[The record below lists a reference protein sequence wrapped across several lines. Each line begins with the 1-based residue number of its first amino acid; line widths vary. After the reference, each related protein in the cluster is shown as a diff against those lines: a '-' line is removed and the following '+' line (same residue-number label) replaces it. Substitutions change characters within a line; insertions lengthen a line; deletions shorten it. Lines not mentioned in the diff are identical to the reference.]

1 MSSPQ
6 IVQQGVL
13 ITYTIFPDV
22 TPQTKVERTDVEWGQ
37 LVENIRKA
45 PTYLNKSACP
55 LISLAE
61 YGDRRTERG
70 CLRHA
75 ANVLRVYGVEFDYD
89 GEKMPIEEAAAILQG
104 ASIQSVLYTSPSHT
118 PARPRWRAL
127 FPLSEPTMPEKRAE
141 YVGRANRL
149 LGGIASRESFTL
161 SQSFYLG
168 RVRGSEYVVV
178 DTTGRNVDLASD
190 LEPQYFVG
198 ATSDGESLRDATT
211 DEQLRS
217 AFIRGEDRYNAMLK
231 LSSRWAARGMP
242 QDDIEAALNEL
253 LNKIANAKNGDGIDL
268 HSRVRPLAKSAVRKF
283 GDTRAPKPSM
293 IVTQACEID
302 EPKEVL
308 LDIASQDVVEML
320 REYRAKQAKYV
331 TAPFDHEGRKIRF
344 FPGGYS
350 VWSGFPGAGKTTI
363 LRQAICQWL
372 NGGEGVFVASLEE
385 DPRALLIRLAGTAFG
400 VEEPTEKQLR
410 WFCEFYAGQLHIWGV
425 IGAGNYRQILGAAQS
440 LVPKGVTQ
448 VVIDSLMC
456 LDIDSQ
462 GWEIQRKFA
471 RLLATFTQTSNV
483 HLHIVAHPKKPSD
496 TENDVHITDVGGS
509 KDIVGAADN
518 VLFIRRGHEQD
529 HGDNCGMKV
538 SIRKQRHF
546 SGSQGEIVGWFNRRL
561 RQFKSDQFD
570 QHPTQYLPKQAYE

>member
-1 MSSPQ
+1 MSFPETSRQ
-6 IVQQGVL
+6 VVL
-13 ITYTIFPDV
+13 VSYTIFPDV
-22 TPQTKVERTDVEWGQ
+22 TPLTKVERSDVEWSH
-37 LVENIRKA
+37 LVENIRRA
-45 PTYLNKSACP
+45 PTYLNKSSCP
-55 LISLAE
+55 LISIAE
-61 YGDRRTERG
+61 YGDRRTEKG

-75 ANVLRVYGVEFDYD
+75 ANVLRVYGVELDYD
-89 GEKMPIEEAAAILQG
+89 GEKMPIEEAAALLQR
-104 ASIQSVLYTSPSHT
+104 ANIESVLYTSPSHT
-118 PARPRWRAL
+118 PTRPRWRVL
-127 FPLSEPTMPEKRAE
+127 MPLSEPAPPDRRAV

-168 RVRGSEYVVV
+168 RVRGAEYVVIETV
-178 DTTGRNVDLASD
+178 GRSVDLAAE
-190 LEPQYFVG
+190 LEPQYYVG
-198 ATSDGESLRDATT
+198 ASNDGESSRDVTT
-211 DEQLRS
+211 DEQLRA

-253 LNKIANAKNGDGIDL
+253 LNKLTSSKNGDGIDL
-268 HSRVRPLAKSAVRKF
+268 RSRVRPLAQSAVRKF
-283 GDTRAPKPSM
+283 GDTRAIQLSM
-293 IVTQACEID
+293 MVTQACEID

-308 LDIASQDVVEML
+308 LDIAAQDVVEML
-320 REYRAKQAKYV
+320 REYRARQAKYV
-331 TAPFDHEGRKIRF
+331 TAPFDYEGRKIRF

-400 VEEPTEKQLR
+400 VEEPTENQLR
-410 WFCEFYAGQLHIWGV
+410 WFCDYYAGQLHIWGV
-425 IGAGNYRQILGAAQS
+425 IGAGNHRRILGAAQS
-440 LVPKGVTQ
+440 LLSKGVTQ

-471 RLLATFTQTSNV
+471 RLLATFAQTSNV
-483 HLHIVAHPKKPSD
+483 HLHLVAHPKKPTDS
-496 TENDVHITDVGGS
+496 ENDVHITDVGGS

-518 VLFIRRGHEQD
+518 VLFIRRGQEQD
-529 HGDNCGMKV
+529 NGDNCGMKV

-546 SGSQGEIVGWFNRRL
+546 TGSQGEIVGWFNRRL

-570 QHPTQYLPKQAYE
+570 QHPTQYLPKEAYE